1 MKRLWYCRVLKQR
14 SFARTSTLFLGHSY
28 YYLAAVR
35 AAVARGVAARAS
47 VARGVAARAAT
58 DCCLHAL
65 ARGKQQPPAK
75 GANLASPRP
84 TLYDNFTWEEIPGK
98 KDTATQRQPNWQR
111 RVERESPPCI
121 LQPLRRMN
129 CGSAGPTMNCLSRV
143 MTADC
148 GCDPGC
154 GFG

>member
-1 MKRLWYCRVLKQR
+1 MNKHFVLGSFLLLPRGGEGGSGEGGGGKGVGGEGGGSEGGDRLLPACTV
-14 SFARTSTLFLGHSY
+14 
-28 YYLAAVR
+28 
-35 AAVARGVAARAS
+35 
-47 VARGVAARAAT
+47 
-58 DCCLHAL
+58 

-111 RVERESPPCI
+111 RVERESPPCS

-129 CGSAGPTMNCLSRV
+129 CGSAGPTMNCLSRG
-143 MTADC
+143 TDC
-148 GCDPGC
+148 G
-154 GFG
+154 